1 MTEQDRENVR
11 AQLVARL
18 GEKVSAAELGEWI
31 STTFAG
37 VEAYREND
45 DLVLRSGT
53 DRYLMVRRLGP
64 DRFKVSENVAVPSTS
79 LLDIGGGVERDID
92 GLIDEI
98 AAFAA
103 G

>member
-1 MTEQDRENVR
+1 MTAQDRENVR
-11 AQLVARL
+11 ARLVARL

-45 DLVLRSGT
+45 DLVLRSCT

>member
-1 MTEQDRENVR
+1 MTAQDRENVR
-11 AQLVARL
+11 ARLVARL

>member
-1 MTEQDRENVR
+1 MTEQDRDDIK

-18 GEKVSAAELGEWI
+18 GENVSAAELGDWI

-53 DRYLMVRRLGP
+53 DRYLMVRRLGA
-64 DRFKVSENVAVPSTS
+64 DRFKVSENVAVPSKS
-79 LLDIGGGVERDID
+79 LLDIGGAERDID
-92 GLIDEI
+92 GLINEI

>member
-1 MTEQDRENVR
+1 MTVHDRHDIR

-18 GEKVSAAELGEWI
+18 GENVSAAELGDWI

-79 LLDIGGGVERDID
+79 LLDMSGGAERDID
-92 GLIDEI
+92 GLINEI